1 MPVWQSRVYQ
11 VWLKTPCRTVFS
23 QWTQRKP
30 RQSQHFKRG
39 VTSAPVEEDRLNF
52 LLNGYNASLLLY
64 LVNGFTFG
72 FGVGFVRERGAS
84 QSPNL
89 KSALEQPQV
98 VHPKLR
104 KECEAGR
111 IIIGPFLGA
120 PFPKFVCSPLV
131 IVPKKNPQEFRL
143 MQHLSYPKGTSV
155 NDFIPDTNSS
165 VRYASISDAIGVII
179 RGWLLYGQNGY

>member
-1 MPVWQSRVYQ
+1 MCNGCQFEQSRVYQ

-39 VTSAPVEEDRLNF
+39 VTSAPVEEDRLNC

-72 FGVGFVRERGAS
+72 FGVGFVGERGAS

-98 VHPKLR
+98 VHLKLR

-111 IIIGPFLGA
+111 IIIGPFLSA

-131 IVPKKNPQEFRL
+131 IVPKKTPLRISFNATLISPQGHVKEWF
-143 MQHLSYPKGTSV
+143 HTWHK
-155 NDFIPDTNSS
+155 
-165 VRYASISDAIGVII
+165 
-179 RGWLLYGQNGY
+179 LLGSLRFNFWCHWGNN